1 MSFCNNYLRLEW
13 VTNLLPRFHYKNLQT
28 TIKTQTWSHSSS
40 KSSLHRT
47 CNCKHNKPRYTR
59 WWRLLPS
66 VREWKL
72 DWHFLWLDGV
82 SLVVF
87 SKVVSIDG
95 LLLLSC
101 YMRTS
106 HCRGVCLSVMS
117 ARELH
122 LQISKKVRLL
132 NILYV
137 MVTKGWLRTS
147 EGKIQRLLT
156 ASSLL
161 ILSVSPPFVFYYNF
175 LIHWHKQKH
184 ESLFIYRPLVCRSSC
199 SPKERVRGSA
209 IIHQY
214 KICLLSLSF

>member
-1 MSFCNNYLRLEW
+1 M
-13 VTNLLPRFHYKNLQT
+13 
-28 TIKTQTWSHSSS
+28 
-40 KSSLHRT
+40 
-47 CNCKHNKPRYTR
+47 
-59 WWRLLPS
+59 
-66 VREWKL
+66 REWKL

-117 ARELH
+117 TRELH

-137 MVTKGWLRTS
+137 MVTKG
-147 EGKIQRLLT
+147 
-156 ASSLL
+156 
-161 ILSVSPPFVFYYNF
+161 
-175 LIHWHKQKH
+175 
-184 ESLFIYRPLVCRSSC
+184 
-199 SPKERVRGSA
+199 
-209 IIHQY
+209 
-214 KICLLSLSF
+214 